1 MFRSIRG
8 TLLIWQVLLLAVVVG
23 GFGATLFWR
32 VRHAT
37 LEQIDADLLGAAQVL
52 ATQLAA
58 NDADLASGSTTTLH
72 IPESYLR
79 RFGPGPREVPYFVVW
94 NAEGQRIHA
103 SETAPPRLPELP
115 KHRPGKKPHPMH
127 SRNRDEFRE
136 VALSVSNDSQ
146 ILVGRSIRRELDQL
160 HRLLGWVVASGVGV
174 LAVGLIGAWLLAR
187 WIVQPITLVTETAER
202 ISATNLSDRIEVP
215 HTKTELG
222 RLTIVLNAMFSR
234 LQAAFERQT
243 RFTAD
248 ASHELR
254 TPVSVVLFQSEL
266 ALSKERTPD
275 EYRESL
281 AACQRSAQRMKSL
294 VEDLLTLARADAGQ
308 LRLKIAPVELQQL
321 VEDAIALLK
330 PTAGQRGITITADLK
345 PAIVNG
351 DAERLSQVV
360 CNLLSNAIQYNH
372 EQGRVEITLATH
384 DGEVILQLTDTGI
397 GIAEADLPKL
407 FDRFFRADSAR
418 TEDGGTGLGLAICK
432 EIVCAHGGQLDAA
445 SQPDVGS
452 TFTIRLPHEC
462 PSTLRQ
468 LAEPITSNPSR

>member
-1 MFRSIRG
+1 MFRSIRA
-8 TLLIWQVLLLAVVVG
+8 TLLIWQVLLLTTVVG

-58 NDADLASGSTTTLH
+58 SDLNDASGLGDASGSATTLR

-79 RFGPGPREVPYFVVW
+79 RFGPGPRETPYFVVW

-103 SETAPPRLPELP
+103 SETAPPRPPELP
-115 KHRPGKKPHPMH
+115 KPRPGKKPNPFHT
-127 SRNRDEFRE
+127 RDRDEFRE
-136 VALSVSNDSQ
+136 VVLSAASGQQ

-160 HRLLGWVVASGVGV
+160 QRLLGWVAASGVGV
-174 LAVGLIGAWLLAR
+174 LLVGLIGAWLLAR
-187 WIVQPITLVTETAER
+187 WIVRPIALVTETAER
-202 ISATNLSDRIEVP
+202 ISATNLSGRIEVP
-215 HTKTELG
+215 RTKTELG
-222 RLTIVLNAMFSR
+222 RLAVVLNEMFTR

-254 TPVSVVLFQSEL
+254 TPVSVVLFQAEL

-308 LRLKIAPVELQQL
+308 LRLNVAPVALQPL
-321 VEDAIALLK
+321 VAEAIALLE
-330 PTAGQRGITITADLK
+330 PTAQQRGITIAADLQ
-345 PAIVNG
+345 AATVNG

-360 CNLLSNAIQYNH
+360 CNLLSNAIQYNCD
-372 EQGRVEITLATH
+372 QGRIDVTLATH
-384 DGEVILQLTDTGI
+384 DGEAILRVTDTGI
-397 GIAEADLPKL
+397 GIAESDLPKL
-407 FDRFFRADSAR
+407 FDRFFRCDAAR
-418 TEDGGTGLGLAICK
+418 TDDGGTGLGLAICQ
-432 EIVCAHGGQLDAA
+432 EIIHAHGGRIEVT
-445 SQPDVGS
+445 SQPQVGS
-452 TFTIRLPHEC
+452 TFTLRVPKHP
-462 PSTLRQ
+462 PSL
-468 LAEPITSNPSR
+468 